1 LTELKISDIVAS
13 GPFELNA
20 VREQIKLSR
29 ELRDNITLLQTE
41 YSKCELSIEK
51 GKALLEKEK
60 LTSLE
65 IEKDEAQV
73 LANQDAITHN
83 NNIKEQIERLN
94 TSITLSKNK
103 LDKVRATLLQTSTDL
118 KVQEASRDSILK
130 YMEEMTEIETK
141 FNAYK
146 FYLEATHREGIPRML
161 LTKVIPTIEN
171 EINNI
176 LSQMVGFTI
185 TLDMEGKNI
194 NAYLNYD
201 HERIWPLENCS
212 GMERFVS
219 GLAMRVAL
227 LNASNLPKSNFLL
240 IDEGFGT
247 LDSDNLASMQTLF
260 SMLKT
265 QFDFIFIVS
274 HLDTARDMVDNS
286 IEIKRTDGYSY
297 ISV

>member
-1 LTELKISDIVAS
+1 
-13 GPFELNA
+13 
-20 VREQIKLSR
+20 
-29 ELRDNITLLQTE
+29 
-41 YSKCELSIEK
+41 
-51 GKALLEKEK
+51 
-60 LTSLE
+60 
-65 IEKDEAQV
+65 
-73 LANQDAITHN
+73 
-83 NNIKEQIERLN
+83 
-94 TSITLSKNK
+94 
-103 LDKVRATLLQTSTDL
+103 
-118 KVQEASRDSILK
+118 
-130 YMEEMTEIETK
+130 MTEIETK

-146 FYLEATHREGIPRML
+146 YYLEATHREGIPRML
-161 LTKVIPTIEN
+161 LSKVIPTIEN

-176 LSQMVGFTI
+176 LAQMVGFTI

-260 SMLKT
+260 NMLKT

-286 IEIKRTDGYSY
+286 IEIKRKEGYSY
-297 ISV
+297 ITV